1 MPTNA
6 NNILVGTTGTV
17 SVAPTGTA
25 APTTTSGALNAAFID
40 GGFLTEEGF
49 TFTESKEITDV
60 NVWQGFYPA
69 RKMVTARAVQVSFG
83 LREWKK
89 ATIEF
94 ALGGTV
100 TANHPNHT
108 YVPPLPTA
116 IGLRSLVID
125 WQDGTR
131 YFRLYF
137 PTGLVT
143 ENVESNFTRTDSS
156 ILPVT
161 FEATDP
167 GGGTNIFTLFT
178 NDVAF
183 SS

>member
-1 MPTNA
+1 MTTDA
-6 NNILVGTTGTV
+6 SHILVGTTGTV
-17 SVAPTGTA
+17 SVAPTTTA

-40 GGFLTEEGF
+40 MGFLSEDGF
-49 TFTESKEITDV
+49 TFTESKDV
-60 NVWQGFYPA
+60 ADINVWQSFYPA
-69 RKMVTARAVQVSFG
+69 RKLITGRAVQVSFA

-89 ATIEF
+89 DTVEF

-100 TANHPNHT
+100 TAAHPNHK
-108 YVPPLPTA
+108 YEPPTA
-116 IGLRSLVID
+116 SALGLKSMVID

-131 YFRLYF
+131 FYRLYF

-143 ENVESNFTRTDSS
+143 EAVESNMTRTDAGN
-156 ILPVT
+156 LPITYV
-161 FEATDP
+161 ATDP
-167 GGGTNIFTLFT
+167 GGGTSIYSLFT